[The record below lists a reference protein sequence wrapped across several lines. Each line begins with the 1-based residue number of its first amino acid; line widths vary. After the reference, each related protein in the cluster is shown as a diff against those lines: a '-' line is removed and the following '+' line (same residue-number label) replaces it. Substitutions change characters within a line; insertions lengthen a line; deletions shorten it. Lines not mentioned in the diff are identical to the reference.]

1 MPVQFLSNAQ
11 RENYGQYSHT
21 PSSQDLS
28 RYFHLDDTDHQ
39 LIATKRSIHNRLG
52 FAVQL
57 CTLRY
62 LGTFIP
68 DLLQVPNTVITLL
81 ADQLVLS
88 PTISLVTYSKSD
100 QRWVHATEIRHHY
113 GFTDIT
119 EQRIT
124 FSFSRWLYALCW
136 TGSDRPSVLFERAK
150 YWLLSHK
157 VILPGFST
165 LERFIAKLRSRV
177 EARVWRTLVSD
188 LTPEQQQQLLGLLD
202 VSPGHRKSEMER
214 LRKGPVRI
222 SSRSI
227 LVEIHR
233 LKAIR
238 QLHFPWHAANH
249 VPTVRVMVLARYAST
264 TKAATIRRMSM
275 PRKVATL
282 RALIYSL
289 ERSAQD
295 DILGVLEQLL
305 KKIFND
311 SAKHYK
317 QDRQS
322 SIKSY
327 DQSAAVLAKVC
338 QLILDDSLPDAALR
352 AQLFKVVSQEK
363 LTAAVSCITQLI
375 RPQNEIHFKELD
387 KRYRTIRLF
396 LPTLL
401 SHIRF
406 EGNVNG
412 QPLLAALE
420 WLEENLT
427 QKTPAYPAPK
437 DMIRNTWQ
445 ADIYGQDRD
454 AFDMHAYVFCILDS
468 VLSSL
473 KRRDIFISSS
483 WRYADPHANLLNGA
497 EWDAAK
503 PVVCRALGLS
513 DIPASA
519 LNALA
524 VELDET
530 YNVVAANLP
539 ENSKVSIETKDGES
553 RLILTPIE
561 KIAEPPSLVLLRRRI
576 ADLMPPIDLPEM
588 ILEVSAHTHFTD
600 AFTHISEQSSR
611 AKDIETS
618 LCAVIMAEACNTGFE
633 PLIRPEVVSLKRD
646 RLSWVAQNYLRNSTI
661 ADANAALVKSHTQ
674 IPLANYW
681 GEGEIAAADGMR
693 FVVPVNTVHAGPN
706 PKYFGLGK
714 GVTWYNLLSDQ
725 LSGLNDLTIPG
736 TLRDSLSLL
745 AVVLEQQTVLQPTTI
760 MTDTGAYSDVVF
772 GLFRLLG
779 YRFSPRLADI
789 AGKRFWRINPDA
801 DYGELNAIA
810 TSKIKLEKIT
820 PYWEDML
827 RLAGSLK
834 LGKISALSVMKTLQV
849 GSKPTRLALAIA
861 EYGRI
866 DKTIHLLTYLDDE
879 DKRHIIQKQLNRVE
893 GRHNLAREVFHG
905 KRGEL
910 RKKYQEGQEDQ
921 LGSLGLMLNIIVY
934 WNTLYIEAAIEQL
947 KAEGYPVIDEDIA
960 RISPLIFHH
969 INMLGRYLFSVPD
982 EVRKGKLRPL
992 RDPGG
997 EAPIA

>member
-1 MPVQFLSNAQ
+1 MPVQFLSKTQ
-11 RENYGQYSHT
+11 YENYGQYNGI
-21 PSSQDLS
+21 PSSQDLA

-39 LIATKRSIHNRLG
+39 LIAKKRSDHNRLG

-68 DLLQVPNTVITLL
+68 DLLQVPNTVITQL
-81 ADQLVLS
+81 ADQLAL
-88 PTISLVTYSKSD
+88 PATINLIAYSKGE
-100 QRWVHATEIRHHY
+100 QRWVHATEIRQHY
-113 GFTDIT
+113 GFTEIT
-119 EQRIT
+119 ERRIA

-177 EARVWRTLVSD
+177 EARVWQTLISD
-188 LTPEQQQQLLGLLD
+188 LTSEQQQQLLGLLD
-202 VSPGHRKSEMER
+202 ARPGDRKSEMER
-214 LRKGPVRI
+214 LRKGPVTV

-227 LVEIHR
+227 LQQIHR

-238 QLHFPWHAANH
+238 HLNFPWHIANH
-249 VPTVRVMVLARYAST
+249 VPTSRVMVLARYAST
-264 TKAATIRRMSM
+264 TKAATLRRMSM
-275 PRKVATL
+275 TRKVATL

-295 DILGVLEQLL
+295 DILDVLEQLL
-305 KKIFND
+305 KKIFNA
-311 SAKHYK
+311 SVKHYQ

-327 DQSAAVLAKVC
+327 DQSAAILAKVC
-338 QLILDDSLPDAALR
+338 QLILDDSLPDAELR
-352 AQLFKVVSQEK
+352 AQLFKAVSQEK
-363 LTAAVSCITQLI
+363 LTEAVDRVTTLI
-375 RPQNEIHFKELD
+375 RPQNKIHFKELD

-401 SHIRF
+401 THVRF
-406 EGNVNG
+406 EGNANG
-412 QPLLAALE
+412 KQLLAALE
-420 WLEENLT
+420 WLQNNLT
-427 QKTPAYPAPK
+427 QKKLIEPAPDSVIKNAWHASVYGK
-437 DMIRNTWQ
+437 DQENF
-445 ADIYGQDRD
+445 DI
-454 AFDMHAYVFCILDS
+454 HAYVFCVMDS
-468 VLSSL
+468 LLSAL

-483 WRYADPHANLLNGA
+483 WRYTDPHANLLSGS

-513 DIPASA
+513 DRPEPA

-524 VELDET
+524 TELDET
-530 YNVVAANLP
+530 YKAVAARWPDNP
-539 ENSKVSIETKDGES
+539 NVIIETEDDQPK
-553 RLILTPIE
+553 LILTPIE
-561 KIAEPPSLVLLRRRI
+561 KIEEPSSLVELRQRI
-576 ADLMPPIDLPEM
+576 AGLMPTVDLPEV
-588 ILEVSAHTHFTD
+588 ILEVSTRTGFTQ

-633 PLIRPEVVSLKRD
+633 PLIRPEIPALKRD
-646 RLSWVAQNYLRNSTI
+646 RLSWAAQNYLRNNTI
-661 ADANAALVKSHTQ
+661 ADANAILVKSHTQ
-674 IPLANYW
+674 IPLASHW

-725 LSGLNDLTIPG
+725 LSGLNDLLVPG

-789 AGKRFWRINPDA
+789 GGKRFWRISPTA

-810 TSKIKLEKIT
+810 TSKVKLAKIT

-849 GSKPTRLALAIA
+849 GNKPTRLALAIA

-879 DKRHIIQKQLNRVE
+879 DKRHAIQKQLNRVE

-934 WNTLYIEAAIEQL
+934 WNTIYIEAAIEQL
-947 KAEGYPVIDEDIA
+947 KAEGYPVFDEDIA
-960 RISPLIFHH
+960 RISPLMFHH
-969 INMLGRYLFSVPD
+969 INMLGRYLFAVD
-982 EVRKGKLRPL
+982 DAVREGKLRPL
-992 RDPGG
+992 RNPDEEGVMS
-997 EAPIA
+997 